1 MDGSS
6 SSSAG
11 RSGGKY
17 FYGSIDGRVHRRC
30 SDNSSSS
37 GGSGSSN
44 SIVACNSST
53 SLML

>member
-1 MDGSS
+1 MVV
-6 SSSAG
+6 AVVVEILVV
-11 RSGGKY
+11 
-17 FYGSIDGRVHRRC
+17 GSIDGRVHRRC
-30 SDNSSSS
+30 SDNSSCSG